1 MTKIE
6 MHRAIGRILEITVS
20 LLLLLTIF
28 PIIYIVM
35 AIIVKRRSQ
44 GPAIITRRRRRDNG
58 SEYDAYAFRVDN
70 TESLI
75 ARTPQLINLLRGDI
89 PVQITLTYDTGAPV
103 ETEVVAEAEA
113 TDIVAEAEV
122 TEIAE
127 EAEIIEETEQTI
139 NIEDNVDTE

>member
-70 TESLI
+70 TENLI

-103 ETEVVAEAEA
+103 ETEVVAGAEA